1 MADVLT
7 DSQIGEIMAAFN
19 AVDADN
25 DGIIGANQLGMVL
38 KLLGENP
45 TDAVLQVLL
54 RARLHYVTK
63 PCDIG
68 HRTV

>member
-38 KLLGENP
+38 KTKSGGG
-45 TDAVLQVLL
+45 LL
-54 RARLHYVTK
+54 RR
-63 PCDIG
+63 G
-68 HRTV
+68 